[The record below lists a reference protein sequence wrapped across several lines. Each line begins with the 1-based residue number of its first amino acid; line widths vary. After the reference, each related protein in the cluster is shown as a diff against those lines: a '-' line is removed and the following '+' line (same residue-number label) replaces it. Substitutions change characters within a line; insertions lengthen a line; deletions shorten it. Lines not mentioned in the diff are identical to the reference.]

1 MKVKDAIYN
10 SYKTAI
16 DLHYSKLK
24 LEGAEKE
31 KVLFESR
38 IETLAGSPDAA
49 RAFAREKSDIR
60 QQIETL
66 KSDILQFENNL
77 GFFAKSK
84 GADALR
90 KEVEAKINISKNKI
104 EALIRKLKMIPNE

>member
-1 MKVKDAIYN
+1 M
-10 SYKTAI
+10 
-16 DLHYSKLK
+16 
-24 LEGAEKE
+24 
-31 KVLFESR
+31 FESR

-60 QQIETL
+60 QQIEAL